1 MRDFSRV
8 KRVVIKIGSS
18 SLVHEDLSPNY
29 EIVESLIQS
38 CSLLKKKGMD
48 VAIVSSGAIALGRY
62 ALGLSQKPK
71 EMALKQACAAIGQAK
86 LMEVYNSIAQRY
98 NLFCG
103 QILINHDDF
112 QIRKRM
118 LYLSDTLEAM
128 FKNNVIPIINE
139 NDALA
144 VDEIRVGDND
154 TLASLIAP
162 MVDAKLLILFS
173 DINGLYNKNPK
184 QYKDA
189 YMLHTVDKIDQSI
202 FDMVDVNDSDV
213 GTGGMRTK
221 INAAI
226 ISTNACCNMLI
237 CNASEIPNL
246 LQIIDGN
253 EIGTLFTAKLKGISS
268 KEHWMIFKTHSCGKI
283 IVDAGC
289 VLALKN
295 KKVSILPKGIIDV
308 EGDFLRNSVVEI
320 CTIEKVS
327 ICKGITNYSSS
338 EIYLILGLDTQDA
351 KEKLGYSGKNEV
363 VHANNMVILR
373 EDMLC

>member
-1 MRDFSRV
+1 MRDFSKV

-38 CSLLKKKGMD
+38 CSFLKKKGLD
-48 VAIVSSGAIALGRY
+48 VAIVSSGAIALGRH
-62 ALGLSQKPK
+62 ALGLEQKPR

-86 LMEVYNSIAQRY
+86 LMEVYNSIAKKY

-128 FKNNVIPIINE
+128 FKSNVIPIINE

-189 YMLHTVDKIDQSI
+189 YMIHTVDKIDQFI
-202 FDMVDVNDSDV
+202 YDMVDIHDSKV

-221 INAAI
+221 LNAAI
-226 ISTNACCNMLI
+226 ICTNACCNMLI
-237 CNASEIPNL
+237 CNSTEIPNL
-246 LQIIDGN
+246 VQIVEGI
-253 EIGTLFTAKLKGISS
+253 EIGTLFTAKRKGISS
-268 KEHWMIFKTHSCGKI
+268 KEHWMIYKTHSCGKI
-283 IVDAGC
+283 IVDEGC
-289 VLALKN
+289 ISALKN
-295 KKVSILPKGIIDV
+295 KKVSILPKGILGVDG
-308 EGDFLRNSVVEI
+308 EFLKNSVVEI
-320 CTIEKVS
+320 CTPAKDV
-327 ICKGITNYSSS
+327 ICKGITNYSSA
-338 EIYLILGLDTQDA
+338 EIHIIQGLDTQEA
-351 KEKLGYSGKNEV
+351 KQLLGYNGRNEV